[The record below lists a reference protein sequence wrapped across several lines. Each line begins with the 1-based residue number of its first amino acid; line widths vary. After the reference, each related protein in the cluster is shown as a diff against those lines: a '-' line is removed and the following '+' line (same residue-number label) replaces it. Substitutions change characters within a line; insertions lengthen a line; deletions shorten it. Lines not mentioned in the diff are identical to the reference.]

1 MNYAIELAQHK
12 EPFMQFAKRRPD
24 KIRTTKWDVELGKKA
39 AFKREKTR
47 DRRNKFYDFDNETD
61 TAYEDNIN
69 AIRNINA
76 KTAAVIAKTMTV
88 QNKIQR
94 YKYNI
99 YTYNMISILSGTF
112 NQEFLVN
119 FYRKINPY

>member
-12 EPFMQFAKRRPD
+12 EPFMQFAKRSPD
-24 KIRTTKWDVELGKKA
+24 KTRTTKWDVELGKKA

-61 TAYEDNIN
+61 TVYEDTVN

-76 KTAAVIAKTMTV
+76 KTAAVNAKTIAV

-94 YKYNI
+94 YTFKI
-99 YTYNMISILSGTF
+99 YTYNTITTGTYTF
-112 NQEFLVN
+112 NNDFIAN
-119 FYRKINPY
+119 YYRKINQ